1 MFKGLPRND
10 SSIGRPGIPGLVGQ
24 DGPALSH
31 GLTVIEDL
39 SFCLENEEGS
49 GREMK
54 SVPSGKGQ
62 AGGRVTPSL
71 WDPPH
76 RHNRQLH
83 G

>member
-1 MFKGLPRND
+1 MTVPFAVRASLGWW
-10 SSIGRPGIPGLVGQ
+10 GGMAA
-24 DGPALSH
+24 ALSH
-31 GLTVIEDL
+31 GRTVIADL

-62 AGGRVTPSL
+62 AGGRESPSL

-76 RHNRQLH
+76 RHIRQLR